1 MQREVQSRIIIV
13 LDRMLEYIY
22 WTTFILNQRV
32 IQLLKFTIVL
42 MQVSTVGDKWKH
54 FTQRNQVI
62 IIKIGKLVLLN
73 RVCSMSFQF
82 TLFNTILY
90 LNFEAINDRE
100 NFLMTELG
108 GGRISTGGGGDSRVS
123 SPAFFKIAGVTCSSK
138 KNTRK
143 IVYSNSNF

>member
-1 MQREVQSRIIIV
+1 ME
-13 LDRMLEYIY
+13 
-22 WTTFILNQRV
+22 
-32 IQLLKFTIVL
+32 
-42 MQVSTVGDKWKH
+42 VSTVGDKWKH
-54 FTQRNQVI
+54 FTQWIKVI
-62 IIKIGKLVLLN
+62 IIKIGKFYFLN
-73 RVCSMSFQF
+73 EFARLSFQF